1 MTALSTV
8 DWQVWEIDT
17 YTQVT
22 TLVGHLG
29 TVYAL
34 AGLNTA
40 SGTKIFSASYD
51 RSLRVPSTVYC
62 ACLSVCHIFKML
74 LVSYSCQN

>member
-1 MTALSTV
+1 
-8 DWQVWEIDT
+8 VWELDT
-17 YTQVT
+17 YTQVA

-34 AGLNTA
+34 AVLNTA

-51 RSLRVPSTVYC
+51 RSLRVTV
-62 ACLSVCHIFKML
+62 VTHILALAVHLQQLF
-74 LVSYSCQN
+74 SC